1 MDTIFDQL
9 TLTRN
14 EDGGYTVTAC
24 DKAAVSV
31 TVPETVD
38 GIPITAIGDGAFE
51 DCVRL
56 CEIFLPEAGELA
68 FLDNMGLTK
77 IGEYAFSGCKSL
89 KRIELPESIGTVG
102 RGAFHGCTA
111 MTAAVL
117 PQWVYLAPY
126 AFSGCRALRKISP
139 IKTVSEGLFT
149 GCVSLEAITLKDSCK
164 EVDDDAFEHCESLRE
179 ITLPRNVSRV
189 GALAF
194 RGCFKLEKVIFLDP
208 DGWYSHNR
216 YREEDVKIDVSDP
229 KKNAKCLREADF
241 DDGGAGWYKR

>member
-139 IKTVSEGLFT
+139 IKTVSEGLFRIAAKRWT
-149 GCVSLEAITLKDSCK
+149 TMPLSTAKAFAKSPCRAMFHVLGHWLSGAVSSWKRSFSLILTVGTVTTAIGKRMSRSMFPTPKRMPNACGKPISMTA
-164 EVDDDAFEHCESLRE
+164 EQGGINAETESK
-179 ITLPRNVSRV
+179 INSV
-189 GALAF
+189 G
-194 RGCFKLEKVIFLDP
+194 
-208 DGWYSHNR
+208 
-216 YREEDVKIDVSDP
+216 
-229 KKNAKCLREADF
+229 
-241 DDGGAGWYKR
+241 